1 MRVVLAQN
9 MYHLPSRGGAN
20 RSNRLMLERLVARG
34 HECHVV
40 APLNGQVR
48 SVDPEDLRC
57 YLASRGATEVE
68 DLGGRLTYRYAGVTV
83 HGVSRGPDLPRA
95 VRTVL
100 DEVRPDWT
108 LVSNDDPGMMVLSTV
123 LRRVERSLY
132 LVHTVQPLPFGPRAF
147 HPNDAST
154 AMIRRCTAVLS
165 VSRATRDYVEQ
176 WSGIRSELVYPD
188 VYSQSTPSHH
198 DRATHD
204 RTTRR
209 SVTLINA
216 CGYKGIDIFLALADA
231 MPDVPFLAVEG
242 WGTTDRDRVAL
253 AARHNVELLPGTDDM
268 DEVYARTR
276 VLLMPS
282 LWDEAFGYCSV
293 EAMLRG
299 IPVLAADQ
307 GGLREATLGVGDL
320 LPVTPISRY
329 LRQPSLAQPPGEI
342 PEQDV
347 RPWIA
352 GLLPMLTDHDA
363 YRRRCRESRMAAR
376 DFVAGLDPDALEK
389 LLNRLNGPVTTAGEQ
404 A

>member
-20 RSNRLMLERLVARG
+20 RSNRLMLERLAARG

-48 SVDPEDLRC
+48 SVDPEDLRG
-57 YLASRGATEVE
+57 YLAGRGATQVE
-68 DLGGRLTYRYAGVTV
+68 DLGWRLTYRYAGVTV
-83 HGVSRGPDLPRA
+83 HGVGRGPDLPRA

-100 DEVRPDWT
+100 DEVKPDWT

-132 LVHTVQPLPFGPRAF
+132 LVHTVQALPFGPRAF

-165 VSRATRDYVEQ
+165 VSHTARDYVAQ

-188 VYSQSTPSHH
+188 VYAQSTPSHH
-198 DRATHD
+198 DPAA
-204 RTTRR
+204 RR

-268 DEVYARTR
+268 DEVYAQTR

-320 LPVTPISRY
+320 LPVAPISRY

-347 RPWIA
+347 RPWID
-352 GLLPMLTDHDA
+352 GLLPMLTDRHA

-376 DFVAGLDPDALEK
+376 RFVTGLDPDALEK
-389 LLNRLNGPVTTAGEQ
+389 LLVRLDAPVTGAGGQ
-404 A
+404 P